1 MASELRTKEN
11 TPFNNSTR
19 IARNTLFLYIR
30 MLLSIIINLVTVRI
44 LWLALGVEDYGVF
57 TLVGG
62 FVTLFSFISSSMTGA
77 IQRYMSYGMG
87 KDDKEY
93 IQKIFSISL
102 RVQILLMVI
111 VLLLGETIGLW
122 AVNHWLK
129 IPIGKEFATNCVY
142 QSCLFSFLI
151 TIISVPYNAS
161 IVAHEHM
168 HIYGYYGILEV
179 ILKLGIVLLISILP
193 SYRLVAYS
201 ILLVLI
207 SLLMRIL
214 YQVYC
219 YRHFPETHYKK
230 YSDPSLIK
238 GMLNFQK
245 WTFVGLLGFSARDSG
260 ITIVLNRFFSMDVIA
275 AKGISG
281 QVGNVITGFASN
293 FTMALNPQII
303 KLYASNNI
311 EAMIKLTFNGCKYAF
326 ILMSLPTIPLI
337 IASSPVLSLW
347 LKDPATYTSGFMK
360 LTLLLGLMESVV
372 SPITTAI
379 QATGKIKWF
388 QILISILMLSIIPVS
403 WIMMEFIKNPYIIFY
418 VMLVVSGGAIILRLI
433 IMHNLIK
440 FSYKYCFKTIYLR
453 TLPAMALSFAIIN
466 LIYTLFPSNLLG
478 LIGFIISS
486 CTILLIINYI
496 ISLNTS
502 EKRFVINKIHI
513 LTNKISNSNR

>member
-1 MASELRTKEN
+1 MAPELDTKNN
-11 TPFNNSTR
+11 TTHSNGTR

-30 MLLSIIINLVTVRI
+30 MLLSIIINIITVRV
-44 LWLALGVEDYGVF
+44 LWSALGVEDYGVF

-77 IQRYMSYGMG
+77 IQRYMSYAIG

-93 IQKIFSISL
+93 TQKIFSISL
-102 RVQILLMVI
+102 RVQVILMVI

-122 AVNHWLK
+122 AVNNWLK

-142 QSCLFSFLI
+142 QSCLFSFII
-151 TIISVPYNAS
+151 TIISVPYNAA

-168 HIYGYYGILEV
+168 HIYGYYGVLEV
-179 ILKLGIVLLISILP
+179 VLKLGIVLLISILP
-193 SYRLVAYS
+193 DHRLVVYS

-219 YRHFPETHYKK
+219 YRNFPETHYQKH
-230 YSDPSLIK
+230 SDRSLVK

-260 ITIVLNRFFSMDVIA
+260 IAIVLNRFFSMDVIA
-275 AKGISG
+275 AKGLSG
-281 QVGNVITGFASN
+281 QVGNVIAGFSSN
-293 FTMALNPQII
+293 FTMAINPQII
-303 KLYASNNI
+303 KFYASNNI
-311 EAMIKLTFNGCKYAF
+311 EAMIRLTFNGCKYAF
-326 ILMSLPTIPLI
+326 ILMSFPTIPLI
-337 IASSPVLSLW
+337 VASTPILSLW

-388 QILISILMLSIIPVS
+388 QIFISILMLSIIPIS
-403 WIMMEFIKNPYIIFY
+403 WILMEYIKNPYIIFY
-418 VMLVVSGGAIILRLI
+418 VMLFISASAIITRLI
-433 IMHNLIK
+433 IMHNLIR
-440 FSYKYCFKTIYLR
+440 FSYWDCFKTIYLR
-453 TLPAMALSFAIIN
+453 TLPALALSFTVIN
-466 LIYTLFPSNLLG
+466 IIYTIFSSDILG
-478 LIGFIISS
+478 LVGFLISS
-486 CTILLIINYI
+486 CTILMIFNYTI
-496 ISLNTS
+496 ALNTS
-502 EKRFVINKIHI
+502 EKRFVINKIQKFSEKFI
-513 LTNKISNSNR
+513 RNNR